1 MIYDLFNRTLLACE
15 TIIENCEKVS
25 NAQKEYDDAM
35 FKIRKEETNLIVR
48 EAKINEF
55 KEGNENNID
64 TIRTSVA
71 YIKNTILDLRSFI
84 SGSSSSCLEELRDV
98 IKQIVSRNENPLPPV
113 EEMQLY
119 PDKTGKYFGEID
131 YDLVA
136 FILKAERTYDVKATR
151 YLKAIKE
158 PSFYTIRHFISM
170 WENGKAIRKFQNAK
184 EVIDIAIEKSLDMV
198 NNDYVYALREV
209 KNIFTLIY
217 VSMRTEMQNY
227 QILYKAFSEYLNSP
241 AQYSL

>member
-25 NAQKEYDDAM
+25 NAQKEYDDAI
-35 FKIRKEETNLIVR
+35 FEICEEETNRIVR

-55 KEGNENNID
+55 KEGNENSID
-64 TIRTSVA
+64 TIRTSMT

-84 SGSSSSCLEELRDV
+84 SGSSSSCLEELRDA
-98 IKQIVSRNENPLPPV
+98 IKQIVSRNENPLPPA

-119 PDKTGKYFGEID
+119 PDKTGKYFGEIN

-136 FILKAERTYDVKATR
+136 FLLKDERIFDIKATH

-170 WENGKAIRKFQNAK
+170 WENGKAIRNFQNAK
-184 EVIDIAIEKSLDMV
+184 DVIDTAIEQSLDKID
-198 NNDYVYALREV
+198 NDYVYALHNV
-209 KNIFTLIY
+209 KNIFTVIY
-217 VSMRTEMQNY
+217 VIMRAEMQNY
-227 QILYKAFSEYLNSP
+227 QILYKAVSEYLNSP